1 MILNTTD
8 EIIGALERG
17 DLSKDFN
24 VAIRNV
30 LQALHDA
37 DGGTGGVD
45 LKLKISAKGEMV
57 TIKASIVE
65 KLPPKDRRSSSF
77 FVTGDGRL
85 SLQHPDQVDMFPPG
99 DRRRDAVDITVSRSA

>member
-8 EIIGALERG
+8 EIIGALEKG

-24 VAIRNV
+24 AAIRNV

-37 DGGTGGVD
+37 DGGTGGVT
-45 LKLKISAKGEMV
+45 LKLKITAKGEMV
-57 TIKASIVE
+57 TIKAGIEE

-77 FVTGDGRL
+77 FITGDGRL
-85 SLQHPDQVDMFPPG
+85 SLQHPDQVDMFKAPE
-99 DRRRDAVDITVSRSA
+99 RRRDVTDLTPSRSA